1 MRKENVASANVG
13 ELNGRITRARA
24 AALRASGQLL
34 PLNAPNQP
42 DQKRVLRANSK
53 RTALDENNTNAPYN
67 AGLQR
72 KKRAVLQDV
81 TNVCC
86 NNSYR
91 KCFNATKI
99 QGKSS
104 KQARKGH
111 ASASKVVPTAA
122 AEVQVAQA
130 NLQKE
135 VIQETAKLEPESEQ
149 VTCSVNLKVD
159 ATLRLNSI
167 KDDCIHYH
175 WLANESCAIPSQPQS
190 SPTNAEK
197 VSFSGTSI
205 TSSDPDFIDIDSD
218 KKDPQLCSL
227 YAPDIYNNL
236 RVVELVR
243 RPYPNFMETIQRDIT
258 KSMRGILV
266 DWLVEV
272 SEEYKLVPDT
282 LYLTVYLIDWFL
294 SQNFIERQRLQLLGI
309 TCMLI
314 ASKYEEICAP
324 RVEEFCFITD
334 NTYTREEV
342 LKMESQVL
350 KYFGFQIFAP
360 TAKTFLRRFLRAA
373 QASYMSPSIELEYL
387 ANYLAEMTLIDYGFL
402 NFPPSIVAASAV
414 FLARWTL
421 DQSCHPWNP
430 TLEHHTAYNVSDL
443 KTTVL
448 ALQDL
453 QLNTNGC
460 PLNAIRMK
468 YRQQRFKSV
477 ATFSSPKL
485 LETLF

>member
-1 MRKENVASANVG
+1 MRKENLVSGNNG

-24 AALRASGQLL
+24 AALRASGQLP

-42 DQKRVLRANSK
+42 DQKRFLQANTK
-53 RTALDENNTNAPYN
+53 RMALDENNYNAPVSS
-67 AGLQR
+67 GLQS

-86 NNSYR
+86 NNSYGE
-91 KCFNATKI
+91 CFDATKI
-99 QGKSS
+99 QAKSS
-104 KQARKGH
+104 KQAR
-111 ASASKVVPTAA
+111 
-122 AEVQVAQA
+122 QRQA
-130 NLQKE
+130 NLSKVAPAVAPKVQPAQIILQKE
-135 VIQETAKLEPESEQ
+135 GIQKTAKIEAKLEE
-149 VTCSVNLKVD
+149 VTSSDNVKGD
-159 ATLRLNSI
+159 ATLPLSSI
-167 KDDCIHYH
+167 EDDSIHRQ
-175 WLANESCAIPSQPQS
+175 WVPNQSSTMPSQPQS
-190 SPTNAEK
+190 PPRNEEE
-197 VSFSGTSI
+197 VGVSGTSI
-205 TSSDPDFIDIDSD
+205 TSSDPDFIDIDSN

-227 YAPDIYNNL
+227 YAPEIYNNL
-236 RVVELVR
+236 RVAELVR
-243 RPYPNFMETIQRDIT
+243 RPHPNFMETTQRDIT
-258 KSMRGILV
+258 QSMRGILV

-282 LYLTVYLIDWFL
+282 LYLAVHLIDWFL
-294 SQNFIERQRLQLLGI
+294 CQNYIERKRLQLLGI

-334 NTYTREEV
+334 NTYSREEV
-342 LKMESQVL
+342 LKMEIQVL

-373 QASYMSPSIELEYL
+373 QASYTSPSIELEYL
-387 ANYLAEMTLIDYGFL
+387 ANFLAELTLVDYSFL
-402 NFPPSIVAASAV
+402 NFAPSIIAASAV

-421 DQSCHPWNP
+421 DQSNHPWNP
-430 TLEHHTAYNVSDL
+430 TLEHYTEYNVSDL
-443 KTTVL
+443 KATVL

-468 YRQQRFKSV
+468 YRQPKFKSV

>member
-1 MRKENVASANVG
+1 MRKENVVSANVG
-13 ELNGRITRARA
+13 DLNGRITRARA
-24 AALRASGQLL
+24 AALLASRQLP
-34 PLNAPNQP
+34 PLNAPNKP
-42 DQKRVLRANSK
+42 DQKRVLRANTK
-53 RTALDENNTNAPYN
+53 RTALDENNTNAPGN

-99 QGKSS
+99 QTKSS
-104 KQARKGH
+104 KQARKGP
-111 ASASKVVPTAA
+111 ANVSKVAPYVAAQVQPT
-122 AEVQVAQA
+122 QA
-130 NLQKE
+130 NLQRE
-135 VIQETAKLEPESEQ
+135 GIQEDAKIEPKLEE
-149 VTCSVNLKVD
+149 VTCSVNVKGED
-159 ATLRLNSI
+159 TLPLNSI
-167 KDDCIHYH
+167 NDGIHYH
-175 WLANESCAIPSQPQS
+175 WLANQSSTMPSQSQS
-190 SPTNAEK
+190 PPRNAEK
-197 VSFSGTSI
+197 FSFSGTSI
-205 TSSDPDFIDIDSD
+205 TSSDPDFVDIDSD
-218 KKDPQLCSL
+218 KKEPLLCSL
-227 YAPDIYNNL
+227 YAPEIYNNL
-236 RVVELVR
+236 RVAELVR
-243 RPYPNFMETIQRDIT
+243 RPYPNFMETIQQDIT
-258 KSMRGILV
+258 QCMRGILV

-282 LYLTVYLIDWFL
+282 LYLTVYLTDWFL
-294 SQNFIERQRLQLLGI
+294 SQNYIERQRLQLLGI

-324 RVEEFCFITD
+324 RVEKFCFITD

-350 KYFGFQIFAP
+350 KYFGFQLFAP
-360 TAKTFLRRFLRAA
+360 TAKTFLRRFIRAA
-373 QASYMSPSIELEYL
+373 QASYKSSSIEVEYL
-387 ANYLAEMTLIDYGFL
+387 ANYLAELTLIDYGFL
-402 NFPPSIVAASAV
+402 NFAPSIVAASAL

-421 DQSCHPWNP
+421 DQSCHPWNS
-430 TLEHHTAYNVSDL
+430 TLEHYTAYNISDL

-477 ATFSSPKL
+477 ATLSSPKL

>member
-1 MRKENVASANVG
+1 MRKENVVSANVVA
-13 ELNGRITRARA
+13 LNGRITRARA
-24 AALRASGQLL
+24 AALHASGQLP

-42 DQKRVLRANSK
+42 DQKRVLQANTK
-53 RTALDENNTNAPYN
+53 RTALEENNINVPEN
-67 AGLQR
+67 AGLR
-72 KKRAVLQDV
+72 CKKRAVLQDV
-81 TNVCC
+81 TNVCSK
-86 NNSYR
+86 NSYN

-99 QGKSS
+99 QAKSS
-104 KQARKGH
+104 KRARKGP
-111 ASASKVVPTAA
+111 AIVSKVAPDGVAQVQPT
-122 AEVQVAQA
+122 QA

-135 VIQETAKLEPESEQ
+135 RIQENAKIEPKLE
-149 VTCSVNLKVD
+149 VTCSVNVKGD
-159 ATLRLNSI
+159 ATLPLNSI
-167 KDDCIHYH
+167 NDGIHCH
-175 WLANESCAIPSQPQS
+175 WLVNQSSTKPSQPQS
-190 SPTNAEK
+190 PPRNAEK

-205 TSSDPDFIDIDSD
+205 TSNDPDFVDIDSD
-218 KKDPQLCSL
+218 EKDLQLCSL
-227 YAPDIYNNL
+227 YAPEIYNNL
-236 RVVELVR
+236 HVAELVR

-258 KSMRGILV
+258 QSMRGILV

-282 LYLTVYLIDWFL
+282 LYLTVHLIDWFL
-294 SQNFIERQRLQLLGI
+294 SQNYIERQRLQLLGI

-334 NTYTREEV
+334 NTYNREEV
-342 LKMESQVL
+342 LKLESQVL

-373 QASYMSPSIELEYL
+373 QASYKLQSPSIELEYL
-387 ANYLAEMTLIDYGFL
+387 ANYLAELTLIDYGFL
-402 NFPPSIVAASAV
+402 NFAPSIVAASAV

-430 TLEHHTAYNVSDL
+430 TLEHYTAYNVSDL

-460 PLNAIRMK
+460 PLNAIRLK